1 MMRILKQDEVVYRD
15 LQYYPAFNKVYTPQF
30 ESALDVLSVVS
41 SLNMKC
47 LKKNV

>member
-1 MMRILKQDEVVYRD
+1 MIILKQDEVAYRD
-15 LQYYPAFNKVYTPQF
+15 LQYYPALNKVYTPQF
-30 ESALDVLSVVS
+30 ESALDVLSAVS